1 MNLKDLINK
10 DIDRVFLRLDGLAEE
25 HEIEGK
31 YITIVPDLDRLS
43 ELKSGGALGVV
54 KADYL
59 FFANTA
65 DLPEEKGPGE
75 TINIDGKE
83 YIVDDWSINYGMAQI
98 ACHQERMR

>member
-1 MNLKDLINK
+1 MSLKEQINA
-10 DIDRVFLRLDGLAEE
+10 DINNIFMQTDDFAEE
-25 HEIEGK
+25 HEIEGQN
-31 YITIVPDLDRLS
+31 ISIVPDLDRLS
-43 ELKSGGALGVV
+43 ELKSGGVLGVV